1 MFKKEVSFM
10 ADVKRTQKM
19 DFAEVIK
26 ALRGEET
33 EVSVDYLVEF
43 IEGRIDV
50 LSRKSG
56 SRKPSKVQVANEKA
70 KEKIL
75 EVLSVEGQTVSE
87 IIGKVDFSEFDF
99 LPSSQKVSALL
110 KQMVEAGTVIKTVDK
125 KKSLF
130 SVA

>member
-1 MFKKEVSFM
+1 M

-43 IEGRIDV
+43 IEGRMNV

-56 SRKPSKVQVANEKA
+56 SRKPSKVQIANEKA

-75 EVLSVEGQTVSE
+75 EVLSTEGQTVTE

-99 LPSSQKVSALL
+99 VPSSQKVSALL
-110 KQMVEAGTVIKTVDK
+110 KQMCDSGMAIKTTDK

-130 SVA
+130 TVA